1 MAKNGFVMRFFGCA
15 RRGVGVVGS
24 ERSTLLR
31 RARTFLR
38 RSTRATDANTDAF
51 SGVRGGNAG
60 FVIPGKRGK
69 QKMDARLRTSIIITQ
84 IKRFAK
90 KFSAKTGGAIFR
102 ENWRRNIRQWFRCSG
117 PQTPF
122 EIAVQ
127 AKKPTTASTMPCT
140 PTNNA
145 TKVNGFA
152 APIDCAS
159 P

>member
-15 RRGVGVVGS
+15 RRGVGVVGA

-90 KFSAKTGGAIFR
+90 KFSAKTGGAI
-102 ENWRRNIRQWFRCSG
+102 S
-117 PQTPF
+117 
-122 EIAVQ
+122 
-127 AKKPTTASTMPCT
+127 
-140 PTNNA
+140 
-145 TKVNGFA
+145 VNGFGA
-152 APIDCAS
+152 VAPKRLLK
-159 P
+159 

>member
-1 MAKNGFVMRFFGCA
+1 MRGGGGYLFACFAG
-15 RRGVGVVGS
+15 

-60 FVIPGKRGK
+60 FVISGKRGK

-90 KFSAKTGGAIFR
+90 KFSAKTGGAISV
-102 ENWRRNIRQWFRCSG
+102 SG
-117 PQTPF
+117 F
-122 EIAVQ
+122 GAV
-127 AKKPTTASTMPCT
+127 
-140 PTNNA
+140 
-145 TKVNGFA
+145 
-152 APIDCAS
+152 APKRLLK
-159 P
+159 